1 MKLEWVI
8 VELHSPVDRSKEL
21 VRIYGY
27 ILKNVDDIFFVA
39 IARALIRDPKILL
52 LDEGKHLF
60 IVLLIIVSLIL
71 SIVATS
77 ALDNESEKIV
87 QEALDRAAQGMLYI
101 E

>member
-87 QEALDRAAQGMLYI
+87 QEALDRAAQGILYI

>member
-1 MKLEWVI
+1 
-8 VELHSPVDRSKEL
+8 L

-27 ILKNVDDIFFVA
+27 VFKNVDDIFVVA

-60 IVLLIIVSLIL
+60 VVLLIIVLLIL
-71 SIVATS
+71 STVATS

-87 QEALDRAAQGMLYI
+87 QEALDRAAQGILYI